1 MVCLLYTSLL
11 FVSDSL
17 VELSGYSREE
27 LLSGGIE
34 WPKKLFYSEEEF
46 KHVFYHNGLADRSSK
61 NLVEF
66 KIKAKNGKTV
76 YINMY
81 GGLVDSPESVSY
93 THLDVYK
100 RQTPFSGIQ

>member
-1 MVCLLYTSLL
+1 MAGFSYELELL

-81 GGLVDSPESVSY
+81 GGLVDIIYVVFMM
-93 THLDVYK
+93 LQMK
-100 RQTPFSGIQ
+100 K

>member
-1 MVCLLYTSLL
+1 M
-11 FVSDSL
+11 
-17 VELSGYSREE
+17 
-27 LLSGGIE
+27 
-34 WPKKLFYSEEEF
+34 FYSEEEF

-81 GGLVDSPESVSY
+81 GGLVDSPEWGSY
-93 THLDVYK
+93 YLCCFYDVTNEK
-100 RQTPFSGIQ
+100 VNELKSHEFTRKI